1 MNVFCQILS
10 AAALVLS
17 LSGNVLINRRVKSG
31 FIVWMASNVAW
42 IVVNVL
48 EKPNWYMI
56 AMFVVYILFNLHGW
70 LNWGE
75 RR

>member
-10 AAALVLS
+10 ALALVLS

-42 IVVNVL
+42 RAVNVL